1 MANVT
6 NSAGVET
13 SYGSY
18 NTPLKNEI
26 VREPKSTWD
35 QDMFLKVL
43 VAQMSNQDPMN
54 PQSDTE
60 FIGQMA
66 QFSSLEQM
74 TKLTGAMQQMQAYN
88 VVGKYVFAT
97 YTPTDESKEIAVEG
111 KVTSTYTKSGITY
124 LTVQSFVYD
133 EKGEKIID
141 EETKLPKIAEHDVP
155 MAEIDQVIDPSVYGD
170 YGDDSLAILT
180 ALKELIDLMK
190 AQQGGGGNGGG
201 DGDGDGDGGGG
212 GESQTDANEGV

>member
-18 NTPLKNEI
+18 NTPLKNEVI
-26 VREPKSTWD
+26 REPKSTWD

-74 TKLTGAMQQMQAYN
+74 TKLTSSMQQMQAYN

-97 YTPTDESKEIAVEG
+97 YTPTDQSQEVAVEG

-133 EKGEKIID
+133 EKGEKVID
-141 EETKLPKIAEHDVP
+141 EETGQPKIAEHDIP
-155 MAEIDQVIDPSVYGD
+155 MADVDQVIDPSVYGD

-190 AQQGGGGNGGG
+190 AQQGGGNG
-201 DGDGDGDGGGG
+201 DGDGDGSGDGD

>member
-1 MANVT
+1 MATVT

-26 VREPKSTWD
+26 VRDPKNTWD

-74 TKLTGAMQQMQAYN
+74 SKLSSSMQQMQAYN

-97 YTPTDESKEIAVEG
+97 YTPTDSSKEITVEG

-133 EKGEKIID
+133 EKGEKIVD
-141 EETKLPKIAEHDVP
+141 EETGQPKIAEHDIP
-155 MAEIDQVIDPSVYGD
+155 MADVDQVIDPSVYGD

-190 AQQGGGGNGGG
+190 AQQAAGEEPGE
-201 DGDGDGDGGGG
+201 GG
-212 GESQTDANEGV
+212 GEGEGEGENENQTDASEGV

>member
-1 MANVT
+1 MATVT

-26 VREPKSTWD
+26 VRDPKTSWD

-74 TKLTGAMQQMQAYN
+74 TKLTGAMTQMQAYN

-124 LTVQSFVYD
+124 LTVQSYVLD
-133 EKGEKIID
+133 ENGKQIPD
-141 EETKLPKIAEHDVP
+141 EETGLPKTKKHDIP
-155 MAEIDQVIDPSVYGD
+155 MAEIDQVIDPAVYGD
-170 YGDDSLAILT
+170 YGEDSLAILT
-180 ALKELIDLMK
+180 AIKELTELLK
-190 AQQGGGGNGGG
+190 AQQAAKDDPGE
-201 DGDGDGDGGGG
+201 G
-212 GESQTDANEGV
+212 GEQGETNEEDEINDTPPTEGA

>member
-1 MANVT
+1 MATVT

-18 NTPLKNEI
+18 NTKLTNEI
-26 VREPKSTWD
+26 VRDPKTGWN

-74 TKLTGAMQQMQAYN
+74 TKLTSAMTQMQAYN
-88 VVGKYVFAT
+88 VVGKYVFGT
-97 YTPTDESKEIAVEG
+97 YTPTEGSKEVLVEG
-111 KVTSTYTKSGITY
+111 KVTSTFTKSGITY
-124 LTVQSFVYD
+124 VTVQSFEFD
-133 EKGEKIID
+133 ENGERVVD
-141 EETKLPKIAEHDVP
+141 EETKLPKIVEREVP
-155 MAEIDQVIDPSVYGD
+155 LADIDQVIDPAVYGD
-170 YGDDSLAILT
+170 YGNDSLAILT
-180 ALKELIDLMK
+180 AIKELTELIR
-190 AQQGGGGNGGG
+190 AQQSGEGNPGSGGQTGDTSGGN
-201 DGDGDGDGGGG
+201 
-212 GESQTDANEGV
+212 NENNNPPAAGA

>member
-1 MANVT
+1 MATVT
-6 NSAGVET
+6 SSSGVET
-13 SYGSY
+13 SYGTY
-18 NTPLKNEI
+18 NRPLTNEV
-26 VREPKSTWD
+26 VRDPKTTWD

-97 YTPTDESKEIAVEG
+97 YTPSESSQEIAVEG

-124 LTVQSFVYD
+124 LTVQSYVLD
-133 EKGEKIID
+133 DDGKQIID
-141 EETKLPKIAEHDVP
+141 EETGRPKTQKHDIP
-155 MAEIDQVIDPSVYGD
+155 MTEIDQVIDPAVYGD

-180 ALKELIDLMK
+180 AIKELTELLK
-190 AQQGGGGNGGG
+190 AQQAEKDDTGEDGTG
-201 DGDGDGDGGGG
+201 DE
-212 GESQTDANEGV
+212 GENEDQTDATQGAQ